1 MAIKI
6 SDRYDNLVSFRPYAV
21 IIYPKANFR
30 KGSWKP
36 SFGYHATEKEYGSI
50 VEDRDTGHRFKTF
63 DEAVLFCVTCRNM
76 GINEARYAAEFAWR
90 IIKGNCERK
99 D

>member
-6 SDRYDNLVSFRPYAV
+6 SDRYDDIVSFGPNAV
-21 IIYPKANFR
+21 VVNPKKNFR
-30 KGSWKP
+30 GGSWRP
-36 SFGYHATEKEYGSI
+36 SFGFHETEKQYGSF
-50 VEDRDTGHRFKTF
+50 VEDRDTGHRFETF
-63 DEAVLFCVTCRNM
+63 DEAVLFCITCRNM